1 MVRSETLSFDMISFV
16 VAPIFTLPFTL
27 PAPLAQSEIKAIISN
42 CLLVGSD
49 RFTLPFTLP
58 NSSFTLPQSF
68 YLIACAI
75 WLVLFL
81 RSYIPLLWMCRL
93 VFDGIL
99 QSAIFYQWANVS
111 AYK

>member
-1 MVRSETLSFDMISFV
+1 MVRSETLSVDMISFV

-27 PAPLAQSEIKAIISN
+27 PALLAQSEMIAIISI

-49 RFTLPFTLP
+49 RFTLP
-58 NSSFTLPQSF
+58 FTLPQSF

-81 RSYIPLLWMCRL
+81 RGYIPLLWMCRL